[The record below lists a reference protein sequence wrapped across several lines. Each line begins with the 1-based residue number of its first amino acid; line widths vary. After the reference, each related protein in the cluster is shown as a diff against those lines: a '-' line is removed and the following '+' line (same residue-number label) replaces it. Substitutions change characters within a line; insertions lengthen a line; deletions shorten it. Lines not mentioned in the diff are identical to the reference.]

1 MNGIDELAGFITDLR
16 ADNVA
21 AGTLEKLRLHVADT
35 IGAWV
40 AATKTPEGELLIAFA
55 RQSHPRSDDFD
66 GVALHCALTRLS
78 EIDDI
83 HLASMTTP
91 GSIVIPAAL
100 TLASEMADVD
110 SGDVVAAIIGGYE
123 AMIRFGLAVKGPN
136 ILYRGIWPTYFA
148 AGIATAA
155 VAARLMRLDR
165 SETAQALALAL
176 VMASPTVGQHHA
188 ATTARWLL
196 VGNAARSG
204 LAAAYAAQA
213 GFTADTDAL
222 NSRLFPDV
230 YGIEPDAGMISQ
242 GAAGEVALARVSFKP
257 WCAARQ
263 TMAATQA
270 LRELLDDGVTVADI
284 TDVTAF
290 VLPPHLK
297 MIDHGIKS
305 GNRASFL
312 TSLPYQL
319 AMVALHPDDMLNL
332 GQPAETALPPLQAFM
347 ERIKVAADDA
357 LLAEY
362 PSSWP
367 ARIVVTTKSGRY
379 ERRVRDIPGDPAHPF
394 RETDIRNKFQDAAAP
409 VLDERTAAF
418 LQSALTVLSS
428 RDSLSSVM
436 RNLNQLISRVA
447 HPNDVPAGQAS

>member
-1 MNGIDELAGFITDLR
+1 MNGIDELAGFIVDLQ
-16 ADNVA
+16 ADQVA
-21 AGTLEKLRLHVADT
+21 QETLEKLRLHVADT
-35 IGAWV
+35 IGAWM
-40 AATKTPEGELLIAFA
+40 AAAETPEGKLLIAFA
-55 RQSHPRSDDFD
+55 HQLRPRGDTFD
-66 GVALHCALTRLS
+66 RVALHCALTRSS

-91 GSIVIPAAL
+91 GSIAIPAAL
-100 TLASEMADVD
+100 TLASGMPDADCSD
-110 SGDVVAAIIGGYE
+110 VAAAILAGYE
-123 AMIRFGLAVKGPN
+123 AMIRFGLAVKGPS

-165 SETAQALALAL
+165 SQTAQALA
-176 VMASPTVGQHHA
+176 MATAMAPLTVGQHHA
-188 ATTARWLL
+188 ATTARWFL

-204 LAAAYAAQA
+204 LAAAHAARA
-213 GFTADTDAL
+213 GFTADTEVL
-222 NSRLFPDV
+222 QSRLFSDV
-230 YGIEPDAGMISQ
+230 CGIEPDVSMISQ
-242 GAAGEVALARVSFKP
+242 GINGEVALAHVSFKP

-270 LRELLDDGVTVADI
+270 LRELVDDGVIVADI
-284 TDVTAF
+284 TDVTAY

-319 AMVALHPDDMLNL
+319 AMAALYPGETLDL
-332 GQPAETALPPLQAFM
+332 GQPAETALPALQSFM
-347 ERIKVAADDA
+347 ERIKVIADDA
-357 LLAEY
+357 LLAAY

-367 ARIVVTTKSGRY
+367 ARIVVTTKSDRY
-379 ERRVRDIPGDPAHPF
+379 EGRVCDIPGDPARPF
-394 RETDIRNKFQDAAAP
+394 HEADIHNKFQYVVAP
-409 VLDERTAAF
+409 LLGEQTAAF
-418 LQSALTVLSS
+418 LQSGLTVLSS

-436 RNLNQLISRVA
+436 QNLSRLISRV
-447 HPNDVPAGQAS
+447 HEPNEAPTGR